1 MQPNSLVFKSLLIIG
16 LIIGVNF
23 YSFGNSFQSLLATKN
38 IDEKCNLSEQLIEKY
53 LESNIDSVKVI
64 GEHLLI
70 ASNKAQNK
78 LGINLSY
85 YYLGN
90 YLIRVSREQDGME
103 LLRKARNYF
112 LGIED
117 YNKVTEIS
125 NEMGNGYNY
134 LRNFEEACKWYEQ
147 SLKYG
152 KLATEE
158 NLCNVS
164 MINLAQALLSR
175 KKFDE
180 AKKYAEDY
188 RDWVLKLGAL
198 KSCANAYAVLGD
210 IELQQANFNSAIYYF
225 DQCYR
230 FSQRCGDVLGKSHA
244 YTNIGIVKFL
254 EGELEESEQ
263 FFKDA
268 IDLRLKLSNVALIC
282 ESYLNYG
289 GIKFE
294 RKDFAGAIAQYKV
307 GLKIAEKNK
316 RYTDAI
322 EFLEAL
328 KEAYTIYDVE
338 ELDGVNLQIAELEV
352 KKKSFDENFIPFSK
366 LLSKELKASER
377 IRKSG
382 LINMG
387 NQFPFYIGAVALFF
401 GFIFLAIRRKGVR

>member
-1 MQPNSLVFKSLLIIG
+1 MQLKLITVKSLLF
-16 LIIGVNF
+16 LVLLVSLSF
-23 YSFGNSFQSLLATKN
+23 SVFGNSYQTLLSAKN
-38 IDEKCNLSEQLIEKY
+38 IDEKCNLSEQLVEGY
-53 LESNIDSVKVI
+53 LASNIDSVKEV

-90 YLIRVSREQDGME
+90 YLIRVSKEQDGME

-112 LGIED
+112 LGVED
-117 YNKVTEIS
+117 FNKVTEIS
-125 NEMGNGYNY
+125 NEIGNGYNY
-134 LRNFEEACKWYEQ
+134 LGNYAEACKWYEQ

-158 NLCNVS
+158 SVVNLAQ
-164 MINLAQALLSR
+164 INLAQALLSMER
-175 KKFDE
+175 YDE
-180 AKKYAEDY
+180 AKTHAEEY
-188 RDWVLKLGAL
+188 RDWVLKLEAL

-210 IELQQANFNSAIYYF
+210 IELQQGNFNSAIYYF
-225 DQCYR
+225 DQCFR
-230 FSQRCGDVLGKSHA
+230 FSQRGGDVMGKSHA

-268 IDLRLKLSNVALIC
+268 LGFRLKLNNIALIC
-282 ESYLNYG
+282 EAYLNFG

-294 RKDFAGAIAQYKV
+294 NGDMEAAIEQYNL
-307 GLKIAEKNK
+307 GLKVAEKNK
-316 RYTDAI
+316 RYADAI

-328 KEAYTIYDVE
+328 KEAYMIYDVE
-338 ELDGVNLQIAELEV
+338 EIEAVNRQIEELS
-352 KKKSFDENFIPFSK
+352 KKKRLFDANFMPFSN
-366 LLSKELKASER
+366 LLAKELKASER

-382 LINMG
+382 FVNMG
-387 NQFPFYIGAVALFF
+387 NKFPFYMGAIALFI
-401 GFIFLAIRRKGVR
+401 GFIFLAVRRKVAR